1 MGALRG
7 GFAYAATGSGR
18 GGGGTGKAGAG
29 GAGEVPE
36 SGSDVVGPNGETL
49 DELLAQVTPENGG
62 LVNRADGRAV
72 GNPESERLYQ
82 EYLSGRRVAEPRERG
97 PKPIVER
104 NRPAPA
110 VAHPAAAQPA
120 VGGAARVPRYKTG
133 PDGPED
139 AWKWEGVPPG
149 HTLLGP
155 VEPGKR
161 RHHAGDDGHGPRIG
175 SLPPVWPPGQG
186 PPPDGDGDRA

>member
-1 MGALRG
+1 
-7 GFAYAATGSGR
+7 
-18 GGGGTGKAGAG
+18 
-29 GAGEVPE
+29 
-36 SGSDVVGPNGETL
+36 VGPNGETL
-49 DELLAQVTPENGG
+49 DELLAMVTPENGG

-97 PKPIVER
+97 PKPIIER
-104 NRPAPA
+104 EKQEP
-110 VAHPAAAQPA
+110 VAAQPDA
-120 VGGAARVPRYKTG
+120 PGAARVPRYKTG

-161 RHHAGDDGHGPRIG
+161 RHYAGDDGHGPRIG

-186 PPPDGDGDRA
+186 PAPDGDGLGA